1 MADNTF
7 NFDLDAPAVPT
18 LTLDP
23 APEAEEKAAPV
34 QQEAPAPEAQVNLTP
49 EEQAM
54 VDQFAEK
61 IDITN
66 SQQVLQYGSA
76 CQKKIG
82 DFSEAALSKVSTKDL
97 GEVGDMITSLIGE
110 LKSFDAGE
118 EEKKGILGFFKKK
131 GDQLDA
137 MKMKYNK
144 AETNVEKIQSMLE
157 GHQVQLLKD
166 IAMLDKMYD
175 LNMAYFKELSMYI
188 LAGKKKLADV
198 RANELQQAMDKAKAS
213 SGRQEDAQAARDLA
227 DQCERFEKKLYDLE
241 LTRNISLQMGPQIRL
256 LQNNNTMMAEKI
268 QSTIVNTIPLWKN
281 QMVLALGLAHSQQA
295 MQAERAVTDMTN
307 DLLKKNAETLK
318 MGTIETAKESQRG
331 VVDIETLQQT
341 NKSLIETLDELNKIQ
356 SEGRAKRA
364 AAEQELNRIE
374 DELKAKM
381 MEIRS

>member
-23 APEAEEKAAPV
+23 APAQEQAQPKQPEPAA
-34 QQEAPAPEAQVNLTP
+34 APEAQVKLSP

-97 GEVGDMITSLIGE
+97 GEVGNMITDLIGE

-118 EEKKGILGFFKKK
+118 EQQKGILGFFKKK

-137 MKMKYNK
+137 LKTKYNK
-144 AETNVEKIQSMLE
+144 AETNVENIQGMLE
-157 GHQVQLLKD
+157 AHQVQLLKD

-188 LAGKKKLADV
+188 LAGKKKLAEV
-198 RANELQQAMDKAKAS
+198 RAGELQQAMDKAKAS
-213 SGRQEDAQAARDLA
+213 GLPEDAQAARDLA

-241 LTRNISLQMGPQIRL
+241 LTRNISVQMSPQIRL
-256 LQNNNTMMAEKI
+256 IQSNDTMMAEKI
-268 QSTIVNTIPLWKN
+268 QTSIVNTIPLWKS
-281 QMVLALGLAHSQQA
+281 QMVLALGLEHSRQA
-295 MQAERAVTDMTN
+295 TAAQSAVTEMTN
-307 DLLKKNAETLK
+307 ELLKKNADTLK
-318 MGTIETAKESQRG
+318 MGTIATAKEAERSI
-331 VVDIETLQQT
+331 VDIETLQHT
-341 NKSLIETLDELNKIQ
+341 NQQLISTLDEVMNIQ
-356 SEGRAKRA
+356 KEGAEKRK
-364 AAEQELNRIE
+364 AAEQELGRIE
-374 DELKAKM
+374 GELKQKLL
-381 MEIRS
+381 ELRG

>member
-23 APEAEEKAAPV
+23 APAAEEKAAPV

-157 GHQVQLLKD
+157 GHQVQLLKL
-166 IAMLDKMYD
+166 ALESGEPVG
-175 LNMAYFKELSMYI
+175 AAELEVT
-188 LAGKKKLADV
+188 G
-198 RANELQQAMDKAKAS
+198 
-213 SGRQEDAQAARDLA
+213 G
-227 DQCERFEKKLYDLE
+227 LE
-241 LTRNISLQMGPQIRL
+241 GWSEFRLLPRLTRGLTTETTIQTAATISPRDTTVPTMRRGPQ
-256 LQNNNTMMAEKI
+256 
-268 QSTIVNTIPLWKN
+268 PPPP
-281 QMVLALGLAHSQQA
+281 
-295 MQAERAVTDMTN
+295 
-307 DLLKKNAETLK
+307 
-318 MGTIETAKESQRG
+318 
-331 VVDIETLQQT
+331 
-341 NKSLIETLDELNKIQ
+341 
-356 SEGRAKRA
+356 
-364 AAEQELNRIE
+364 
-374 DELKAKM
+374 
-381 MEIRS
+381 